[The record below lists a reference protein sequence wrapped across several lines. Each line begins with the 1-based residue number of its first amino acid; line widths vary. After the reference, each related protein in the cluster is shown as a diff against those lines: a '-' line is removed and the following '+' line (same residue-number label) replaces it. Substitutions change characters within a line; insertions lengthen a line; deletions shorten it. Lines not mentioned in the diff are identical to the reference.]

1 MAFRHVA
8 EGTRGFADMAF
19 LQIEQGV
26 EPGRRIDLNPGR
38 AVIGRS
44 SDCDIPLDVAAVSRH
59 HAAVVLENGSCY
71 VEDLESRNGTYLNK
85 QPVTKRMEVKT
96 GDLILI
102 CDQVLRFDSGAEP
115 DVSLGGQQPSDDTS
129 LGAIL
134 EDETRAS
141 VMHTMDV
148 SGTSASVSLSA
159 KPEAKL
165 AALVEISNNLTGTLK
180 LEDILPRILD
190 SLFKIFVQADRGFV
204 IMRPKETAPLVPV
217 ADKYRKGNSDERTR
231 ISKTIVEQAMSSR
244 QAILS
249 ADAATDSRFGMAESI
264 ADFQIRSMMCAPMV
278 NSEGEPLGVIQIDTN
293 NQRSKFSNEDL
304 EVLAAVASQAAVAID
319 NARMHKTVM
328 DQQALQRDLDLAA
341 RMQRALLPSKAPE
354 VGGYQ
359 FFDYYESARQVGG
372 DYYDYVT
379 LSDGR
384 FAVVLGDVAG
394 KGVSAAILM
403 ARLSSDVRFSL
414 ANEKSP
420 AAAVSR
426 ANYTFAQHDW
436 ADRFVTMLV
445 AVVDPAT
452 HKLTLVNAGHM
463 PPIWRRASGEVEEVG
478 DEIAGLPIGV
488 MDDFEYESVDLELGP
503 GESLTLFTDG
513 FSEAMNSSRE
523 LYGLER
529 LAQQIQLAS
538 PAVSELG
545 PHVLT
550 DVRKFVGD
558 FSQSDDM
565 CLACFGR
572 SL

>member
-1 MAFRHVA
+1 
-8 EGTRGFADMAF
+8 MAF
-19 LQIEQGV
+19 LQIEQGI
-26 EPGRRIDLNPGR
+26 EPGRRIDLKPGR
-38 AVIGRS
+38 AIIGRS

-59 HAAVVLENGSCY
+59 HAAVVVENGSCF

-85 QPVTKRMEVKT
+85 QPVTKRTEIRT

-102 CDQVLRFDSGAEP
+102 CDQVLRFDSGLEE
-115 DVSLGGQQPSDDTS
+115 DLSLAGQQPKDDTS
-129 LGAIL
+129 LAAFL

-204 IMRPKETAPLVPV
+204 IMRPAESAPLVPV
-217 ADKYRKGNSDERTR
+217 ADKYRKGNRDERTR
-231 ISKTIVEQAMSSR
+231 ISRTIVEQAMSSR

-319 NARMHKTVM
+319 NARMHKAVM

-354 VGGYQ
+354 VDGYQ

-445 AVVDPAT
+445 AVVDPGLN
-452 HKLTLVNAGHM
+452 KLTLVNAGHM
-463 PPIWRRASGEVEEVG
+463 PPFLRHASGEVVEVG

-488 MDDFEYESVDLELGP
+488 IDDFEYESIDLELAP

-513 FSEAMNSSRE
+513 FSEAMNESRE

-529 LAQQIQLAS
+529 LAEQIKVSS
-538 PAVSELG
+538 PLVSELG
-545 PHVLT
+545 PHVLA